1 MLEKLE
7 ILNGILELEYNE
19 YTYEYTVLV
28 DNNVTSLN
36 IDYVLKEDCFINIRN
51 NIIDSDENI
60 VYVDVFNE
68 DNNITYTLYVYR
80 DDVSEV
86 SGIDNYVKSLEIP
99 KNIEVSPYKIQLLA
113 VGMFLCIVIVFSII
127 FRRKKIN

>member
-28 DNNVTSLN
+28 DNNVTSLD

-113 VGMFLCIVIVFSII
+113 VAMFLWLVIVFSII